1 MWDAG
6 IQDCRDAGKEG
17 YRKGGMQE
25 RRNARKEVCRT
36 GRMQDWRDAIKLGC
50 RKGGI
55 QEVTYQER
63 RDSRGEGSRKKG
75 FKR

>member
-1 MWDAG
+1 
-6 IQDCRDAGKEG
+6 
-17 YRKGGMQE
+17 MQE

-50 RKGGI
+50 RKGGL
-55 QEVTYQER
+55 QKR
-63 RDSRGEGSRKKG
+63 RDSRGDIPGKEG